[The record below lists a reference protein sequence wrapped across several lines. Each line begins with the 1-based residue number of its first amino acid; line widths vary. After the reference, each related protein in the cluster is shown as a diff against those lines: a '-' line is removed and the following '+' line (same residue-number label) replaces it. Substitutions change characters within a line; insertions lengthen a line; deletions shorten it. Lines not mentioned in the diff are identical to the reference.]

1 MTNSAEAVHSFHF
14 NGVVL
19 CFVYQNY
26 LCLAK
31 FVHTNTVYSVYIY
44 LVNFVVFLTYLLYSK
59 NWLRAARRV
68 FTLITQ
74 TLCSS

>member
-1 MTNSAEAVHSFHF
+1 MTIRTTTKNNIKYYKSANSAEAAHSFHF

-31 FVHTNTVYSVYIY
+31 FVHTNTVYSVYSY
-44 LVNFVVFLTYLLYSK
+44 LVNY
-59 NWLRAARRV
+59 RA
-68 FTLITQ
+68 
-74 TLCSS
+74 